1 MKYDIV
7 IIGAGIV
14 GLASALK
21 LKEKNPGLNIAVV
34 EKENKVAKHQTGNNS
49 GVIHAGVYYKPA
61 SLKDINNRLG
71 YKLLLEF
78 CEKEGVPYN
87 LCGKIIIATEKDQL
101 QRLDS
106 LYKRGLEN
114 GLSKIKK
121 LKSEEI
127 AEYEP
132 HARGYEAIWVPY
144 TGIIDYAVVCEK
156 YAEILT
162 NRQGVTIFLN
172 EKVTGIKKLA
182 DSCEVI
188 TPSKTFEAKLVIN
201 TAGLYADEVAAF
213 NDKNLDVKILPFRG
227 EYYII
232 RPERSFLVKGLIYPV
247 PDPAFPVLGVH
258 FTKKL
263 DGAIEA
269 GPNAVLAFKKE
280 GYKKT
285 DFSWH
290 EFSDYVFWKGFLNI
304 MRKHWKM
311 GLGEYYRSYNKIAFT
326 HALQKLVPE
335 LRKDDLITGGAGV
348 RALAADSKGGILDDF
363 LFVEEKNILNVLNAP
378 SPAATA
384 SLSVGNS
391 IADMALKKL

>member
-1 MKYDIV
+1 MKYDI
-7 IIGAGIV
+7 GIV

-87 LCGKIIIATEKDQL
+87 LCGKIIVATEKNQL
-101 QRLDS
+101 QRLDN

-121 LKSEEI
+121 LRSEEI
-127 AEYEP
+127 AEFEP
-132 HARGYEAIWVPY
+132 HVRGHEAIWVPY
-144 TGIIDYAVVCEK
+144 TGIIDYGQVCAK

-162 NRQGVTIFLN
+162 SRLGVSIFLN
-172 EKVTGIKKLA
+172 EKVINIIKKA
-182 DSCEVI
+182 DGCEVI
-188 TPSKTFEAKLVIN
+188 TPLATYETRLVIN

-227 EYYII
+227 EYYIV

-269 GPNAVLAFKKE
+269 GPNAVLAFRKE
-280 GYKKT
+280 GYKMT

-290 EFSDYVFWKGFLNI
+290 ELSDYVFWKGFVNI

-311 GLGEYYRSYNKIAFT
+311 GIGEYYRSFNKIAFT

-363 LFVEEKNILNVLNAP
+363 LFIEEKNILNVMNAP

-384 SLSVGNS
+384 SLAVGNS
-391 IADMALKKL
+391 IAEMALKKL